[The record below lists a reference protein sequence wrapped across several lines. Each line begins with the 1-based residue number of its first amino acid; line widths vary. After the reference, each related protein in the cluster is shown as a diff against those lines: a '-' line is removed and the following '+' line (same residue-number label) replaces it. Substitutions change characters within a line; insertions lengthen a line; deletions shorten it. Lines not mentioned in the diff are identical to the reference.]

1 MSTQTICP
9 SLQLLRDWYLDKL
22 ILNDDNGARDVCSM
36 GNKMISQTPQEYIP
50 IPSRNPKF
58 VNPEFYLSA
67 PQQEQMRNDEIRAKQ
82 IRKADFNQLNSWRNI
97 PGMVGIRYS
106 RIESYLAKLATGDF
120 LLSRIEFIAMKAAQS
135 FVSSNINQSSRE
147 ELTP

>member
-1 MSTQTICP
+1 MTTQTICP
-9 SLQLLRDWYLDKL
+9 NLQLLRDWYLDKL
-22 ILNDDNGARDVCSM
+22 ILNDDNGARDVCLM
-36 GNKMISQTPQEYIP
+36 GNKMITQTPQECIP

-67 PQQEQMRNDEIRAKQ
+67 SQQEQMRNDEIRAKQ

-106 RIESYLAKLATGDF
+106 RIESYLAKLTTGDF

-135 FVSSNINQSSRE
+135 FVSSNINQSSQAERG
-147 ELTP
+147 